1 MEQIRILYVNGGSM
15 NRGGIES
22 YMMNYYRNFD
32 KSKVQVDFV
41 AIGHERA
48 AYDDEI
54 ESLGGRMYYLPKK
67 SKNYLGY
74 QKGLRDIFKSGKYK
88 IVHTHMDAMGMTV
101 LKQAKKCNIPIR
113 IAHSHNTQHLTNNF
127 IKFKINEYARKNINK
142 YSTHMFACSE
152 LAGRWLFGDREFED
166 GKVKMIKN
174 AIDMKKFEFNPEKRK
189 NIREKYGI
197 FNNET
202 LIGHIG
208 RFDYQKNHSF
218 IIDLFKK
225 ISEKDETMKLM
236 LIGDGH
242 LRGKIEKKIDEVNIK
257 NKVILTGVLDNP
269 QDYYN
274 AFDIFLLPSHFE
286 GLGIVA
292 IEAQVNGLTC
302 ILSNT
307 VPNESKVS
315 ENTKFVS
322 IDDEKLWINFILRI
336 KENKIDRKINKQDII
351 NLGYD
356 IKSESRK
363 LQDMYILL
371 NKINGNML
379 R

>member
-1 MEQIRILYVNGGSM
+1 MEPIRILYVNGGPM

-54 ESLGGRMYYLPKK
+54 ESLGGRMHYLPKK

-74 QKGLRDIFKSGKYK
+74 QKGLRDILKTGKYK

-142 YSTHMFACSE
+142 YATHMFACSE
-152 LAGRWLFGDREFED
+152 LAGRWLFGDKEFED
-166 GKVKMIKN
+166 GKVRIVKN
-174 AIDMKKFEFNPEKRK
+174 AIDIEKFKFNLEKRK
-189 NIREKYGI
+189 IIRERYGI
-197 FNNET
+197 LNSET

-225 ISEKDETMKLM
+225 INEKDERMKLM
-236 LIGDGH
+236 LIGDGD
-242 LRGKIEKKIDEVNIK
+242 LRGEIEKIIEKFNIK
-257 NKVILTGVLDNP
+257 DKVILTGIVNNP

-274 AFDIFLLPSHFE
+274 AFDVFILPSLFE
-286 GLGIVA
+286 GLPVVG
-292 IEAQVNGLTC
+292 IEAQASGIPC
-302 ILSNT
+302 IFSDTISNEIMI
-307 VPNESKVS
+307 NQNAYCISIKDIDSWISKVFDI
-315 ENTKFVS
+315 T
-322 IDDEKLWINFILRI
+322 I
-336 KENKIDRKINKQDII
+336 KERIYTNDYITEKGYNIKKEAII
-351 NLGYD
+351 
-356 IKSESRK
+356 
-363 LQDMYILL
+363 LQQKYMSLFREIS
-371 NKINGNML
+371 
-379 R
+379 